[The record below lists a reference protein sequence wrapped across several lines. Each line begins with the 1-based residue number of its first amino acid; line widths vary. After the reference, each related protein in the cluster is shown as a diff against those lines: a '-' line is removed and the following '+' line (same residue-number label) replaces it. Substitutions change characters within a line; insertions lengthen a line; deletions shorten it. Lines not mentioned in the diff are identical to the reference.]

1 MLPDAAAA
9 AGGECERH
17 EHTHLKSCGPTH
29 FLESVLS
36 NCSFIEQPVKASNI
50 KKNVLVRFIC
60 KRSAF
65 EVTIEEVLLK

>member
-1 MLPDAAAA
+1 MLPDA

-50 KKNVLVRFIC
+50 KKTVLVGYVLFVNV
-60 KRSAF
+60 AF
-65 EVTIEEVLLK
+65 ELTIEEVLLK